1 VRHGPCRVA
10 SPASVSAGQRSD
22 SSAWKSLGQRLSSHL
37 QPPTESAHGMAKEPN
52 AKVLSGKI
60 ALVTGSTRGIGR
72 GIAECM
78 AEAGAHVIVTGRDA
92 SATET
97 VSRQISDAG
106 GQASPLVSDLA
117 DESEVGTLIARVL
130 EKHGALDILVN
141 NAGID
146 DERPVIEY
154 SLESW
159 RRILTINLEVPF
171 RLCQAAAP
179 HFFKKGSGV
188 IINITSIF
196 GLVGYATEGAYA
208 AAKHG
213 LTGLTKVLAL
223 EWSSKGVRV
232 NAIAPGLIKTDLSK
246 GMWQAENADSL
257 ISQFVP
263 QGRIGQPQDI
273 GGAAVFLASDAASF
287 IQGETLAVDGGYL
300 AR

>member
-1 VRHGPCRVA
+1 
-10 SPASVSAGQRSD
+10 
-22 SSAWKSLGQRLSSHL
+22 
-37 QPPTESAHGMAKEPN
+37 MA
-52 AKVLSGKI
+52 AKTNQTALSGKI

-78 AEAGAHVIVTGRDA
+78 AEAGAHVIVNGRDA
-92 SATET
+92 SATVA
-97 VSRQISDAG
+97 VSREISNAG
-106 GQASPLVSDLA
+106 GKASPLASDLA
-117 DESEVGTLIARVL
+117 DEGEVGTLISRVI
-130 EKHGALDILVN
+130 EKHGDLDILVN

-146 DERPVIEY
+146 DEQPAIEF

-179 HFFKKGSGV
+179 HFFKKEAGV

-196 GLVGYATEGAYA
+196 GLAGYATESAYT

-232 NAIAPGLIKTDLSK
+232 NAIAPGLIKTELSR
-246 GMWQAENADSL
+246 GMWEAENAATL
-257 ISQFVP
+257 IPQFVP
-263 QGRIGQPQDI
+263 QGRIGLPRDI
-273 GGAAVFLASDAASF
+273 GNAAVFLASDAASF

>member
-1 VRHGPCRVA
+1 
-10 SPASVSAGQRSD
+10 
-22 SSAWKSLGQRLSSHL
+22 
-37 QPPTESAHGMAKEPN
+37 MAKEPN
-52 AKVLSGKI
+52 AKALSGKI

-92 SATET
+92 NATES
-97 VSRQISDAG
+97 VSRHISNAG
-106 GQASPLVSDLA
+106 GKASPLVSNLA
-117 DESEVGTLIARVL
+117 DESEVGTLIARVI
-130 EKHGALDILVN
+130 EKHGDLHILVN

-146 DERPVIEY
+146 DEQPAIEY

-179 HFFKKGSGV
+179 HFIAKRAGV

-196 GLVGYATEGAYA
+196 GMVGYPTEGAYA

-232 NAIAPGLIKTDLSK
+232 NAIAPGLIQTDLSR
-246 GMWQAENADSL
+246 GLWQADNADTL
-257 ISQFVP
+257 IPQFVP
-263 QGRIGQPQDI
+263 QGRIGQPRDI

>member
-1 VRHGPCRVA
+1 M
-10 SPASVSAGQRSD
+10 
-22 SSAWKSLGQRLSSHL
+22 
-37 QPPTESAHGMAKEPN
+37 TEKANP
-52 AKVLSGKI
+52 KVLSGKI

-78 AEAGAHVIVTGRDA
+78 AEAGAHVIVTGRDPR
-92 SATET
+92 ATET

-106 GQASPLVSDLA
+106 GQASPFVSDLG

-130 EKHGALDILVN
+130 EKHSDLDVLVN

-146 DERPVIEY
+146 DVHPVIEC
-154 SLESW
+154 SLETW
-159 RRILTINLEVPF
+159 RRVITINLEVPF
-171 RLCQAAAP
+171 RLCQAAAS
-179 HFFKKGSGV
+179 HFFKKGAGV
-188 IINITSIF
+188 IINITSTF
-196 GLVGYATEGAYA
+196 GLVGYPTQGVYA
-208 AAKHG
+208 ATKHG

-232 NAIAPGLIKTDLSK
+232 NAIAPGLIQTDLSRD
-246 GMWQAENADSL
+246 MWQAENADSL

-263 QGRIGQPQDI
+263 QGRIGQPREI